1 MIIIINVTLRGYAKH
16 SAFPARPPCPDTSC
30 QPCCTTPTIC
40 FQLSD
45 HPKCGLKK
53 DRPPSVEEL
62 QGATEEDQ
70 HWWGDPCLINL
81 SLSTKDI
88 CKESIWKVFTCWG
101 GVDDSKIFWLEISKM
116 VLHWRIKKKTILIS
130 LLTLIIIMIIT
141 IITISWPLTFSA
153 VSTKTFLAKLRTAS
167 TFVSVISS
175 TLSKKS
181 RLRHEKYKWLTKLQ
195 YRKQTLAKRTLWNSS
210 RSKPVIPIYL
220 ENRF

>member
-1 MIIIINVTLRGYAKH
+1 MLRCEVM
-16 SAFPARPPCPDTSC
+16 PNT
-30 QPCCTTPTIC
+30 
-40 FQLSD
+40 QLSQLD
-45 HPKCGLKK
+45 PPVLTHLASLAAQLLPFAFNCRINQSKK

-81 SLSTKDI
+81 SLATKDI
-88 CKESIWKVFTCWG
+88 CEESIWKVFTCWG

-175 TLSKKS
+175 TLSKK
-181 RLRHEKYKWLTKLQ
+181 K
-195 YRKQTLAKRTLWNSS
+195 
-210 RSKPVIPIYL
+210 
-220 ENRF
+220 